1 VFNVNEI
8 LQAGGLLAV
17 AAIVFAESGILLG
30 LILPGDT
37 LLLTAGVLAGRGKL
51 DITWLII
58 VVIISATSSASGP
71 GPVYSNVKKG
81 FCCVKNIFSGL
92 RNSLK
97 IMAQLR

>member
-58 VVIISATSSASGP
+58 VVIYFP
-71 GPVYSNVKKG
+71 D
-81 FCCVKNIFSGL
+81 
-92 RNSLK
+92 
-97 IMAQLR
+97 